1 MRETRA
7 TRATQ
12 ADGATGAEDVGKLLE
27 SEQDRMAMEIVRAI
41 RRILRKTAEH
51 SRGLEREFGLNA
63 PQVLCLR
70 AIADHREA
78 PDCKVPPEGAN
89 CIAEAELEGKGTA
102 KEAAPK
108 QTSGAQPV
116 PGESLATRV
125 TVVGLAEAVH
135 MPVATVS
142 RILDRLEQAGCIQ
155 RRRAEDDR
163 RRVYVS
169 LTDQGRAKLAR
180 VPTPLHEQF
189 MERLRRLDRAE
200 QASVLDGLQRVVEMM
215 DAADLD
221 VSPVITS
228 EVDVASQFSAR
239 SSTP

>member
-63 PQVLCLR
+63 PQVLCMR

-78 PDCKVPPEGAN
+78 QECDRQEGASSV
-89 CIAEAELEGKGTA
+89 AEAERERKGTA
-102 KEAAPK
+102 KEAGPK
-108 QTSGAQPV
+108 RTPVTQPV
-116 PGESLATRV
+116 PGESPATRV

-239 SSTP
+239 SPTP